1 MILLKGSTVAKENRL
16 PFLFKLKN
24 RGVIKMTN
32 TNFTKL
38 EEIKN
43 ALNAKFF
50 EREEE
55 VEGILVALLSRQH
68 MLMIGPAGTAKSALS
83 VELAK
88 IVQGTAYF
96 QWLLTRFSTPEEV
109 FGPLSL
115 KDLEQGVYKRNTATK
130 MPEANLVFLDEIFK
144 ANSAILNSL
153 LTLINERLFY
163 NNGTPVKVPLMSVIG
178 ASNEYPDE
186 GEGLE
191 ALFDRFLLRFEL
203 DYIADEMNFVSMM
216 KGTGQN
222 QVMPSMTMDELVQL
236 QFFTDMVT
244 IPDEV
249 YETLS
254 KIRIEL
260 RDEGIRPSDRRFKQS
275 LSVLQA
281 KALIN
286 QRQVVMVD
294 DIVILENVLWETI
307 DQKDNVSLIVR
318 SHSQDIVT
326 RTLDTIQEE
335 AKEIFSSMQS
345 DASTDSG
352 MEATQKMKSL
362 VADLNK
368 LKKHN
373 QSRDTD
379 IDSLL
384 DKVKAMQQEILDSIL
399 EPMDFSTASEKTTVQ
414 MPF

>member
-1 MILLKGSTVAKENRL
+1 
-16 PFLFKLKN
+16 
-24 RGVIKMTN
+24 MTN
-32 TNFTKL
+32 TNFAKL
-38 EEIKN
+38 KEIKN

-50 EREEE
+50 EREKE

-163 NNGTPVKVPLMSVIG
+163 NNGAPVKVPLMSVIG
-178 ASNEYPDE
+178 ASNEYPEE

-222 QVMPSMTMDELVQL
+222 QVMPSMTMVELVQL

-254 KIRIEL
+254 KIRNEL

-281 KALIN
+281 KALLN
-286 QRQVVMVD
+286 QRQVVKVD
-294 DIVILENVLWETI
+294 DIVILENALWETV

-318 SHSQDIVT
+318 SHAQDVVT
-326 RTLDTIQEE
+326 RKLDTIQEE
-335 AKEIFSSMQS
+335 ASEIFTSMQT
-345 DASTDSG
+345 DASTDAG
-352 MEATQKMKSL
+352 MEATQKLKSL

-379 IDSLL
+379 IDALL

-399 EPMDFSTASEKTTVQ
+399 EPMDFDVASEKSTVE
-414 MPF
+414 MLF

>member
-1 MILLKGSTVAKENRL
+1 
-16 PFLFKLKN
+16 
-24 RGVIKMTN
+24 MTN
-32 TNFTKL
+32 TNFSKL

-50 EREEE
+50 EREKE
-55 VEGILVALLSRQH
+55 VEGILVALLSRQY

-222 QVMPSMTMDELVQL
+222 QIMPSMTMDELVQL
-236 QFFTDMVT
+236 QFFTDMVA
-244 IPDEV
+244 IPNEV

-254 KIRIEL
+254 KIRMEL

-286 QRQVVMVD
+286 QRQIVIID
-294 DIVILENVLWETI
+294 DIVILENALWETV
-307 DQKDNVSLIVR
+307 DQKDTVSLIVR
-318 SHSQDIVT
+318 SHAQDVVT
-326 RTLDTIQEE
+326 QSIDAMQNE
-335 AKEIFSSMQS
+335 ANEVFNSMLK
-345 DASTDSG
+345 DNSTDAG
-352 MEATQKMKSL
+352 MEATQKMKAL
-362 VADLNK
+362 VTDLNN

-373 QSRDTD
+373 HSRSMD
-379 IDSLL
+379 IDPIL
-384 DKVKAMQQEILDSIL
+384 DRVKSMQQEILDSIL
-399 EPMDFSTASEKTTVQ
+399 EPKDFKNSNEKQTVE

>member
-1 MILLKGSTVAKENRL
+1 
-16 PFLFKLKN
+16 
-24 RGVIKMTN
+24 MTN
-32 TNFTKL
+32 TNFAKL

-88 IVQGTAYF
+88 IVQGTEYF

-163 NNGTPVKVPLMSVIG
+163 NNGTPIKVPLMSVIG
-178 ASNEYPDE
+178 ASNEYPEE

-203 DYIADEMNFVSMM
+203 DYIADETNFVSMM

-294 DIVILENVLWETI
+294 DIVILENALWETI